1 MEWANRMREV
11 VGQPS
16 VTLALEWI
24 LAGIVSVSVG
34 LAAHRFGQMDTWE
47 WLVLA
52 GFPQFWAGARTLHWI
67 SRTWGRS
74 QARGRARLVK
84 TELTRVRYVG
94 EEVVAR
100 VQGRWFVDDYA
111 RFLDFCHY
119 VLHNPNVK
127 QYWPPSGTPPP
138 VARRW
143 LYVLVL
149 ARVVIEVP
157 DDQGWEVVGSI
168 RSVRDV
174 SHRIGEDELRRAVR
188 VPIHEALHG
197 S

>member
-1 MEWANRMREV
+1 MERANRVREV
-11 VGQPS
+11 VRQPFL
-16 VTLALEWI
+16 TLAPEWI

-34 LAAHRFGQMDTWE
+34 MAAHHFDQMEAWE

-52 GFPQFWAGARTLHWI
+52 GIPQLWAGGRTLHWV

-74 QARGRARLVK
+74 QAQGLARPVRMD
-84 TELTRVRYVG
+84 LTRMRYVG

-111 RFLDFCHY
+111 RFMDFCHHMLRNRN
-119 VLHNPNVK
+119 VEQHWLPN
-127 QYWPPSGTPPP
+127 GTPPA

-143 LYVLVL
+143 LYVLIL
-149 ARVVIEVP
+149 ARVVVEVP
-157 DDQGWEVVGSI
+157 DDEGWEVVGSI

-174 SHRIGEDELRRAVR
+174 SHRIGEEELRRAVHMPSR
-188 VPIHEALHG
+188 
-197 S
+197 

>member
-1 MEWANRMREV
+1 MGWADRMREV
-11 VGQPS
+11 VSRPLLAS
-16 VTLALEWI
+16 VLEWI
-24 LAGIVSVSVG
+24 LAEIVSVSIGV
-34 LAAHRFGQMDTWE
+34 AAHHLGQTATWE

-52 GFPQFWAGARTLHWI
+52 GIPQLWAGGKTLHRI
-67 SRTWGRS
+67 SHTRRSS
-74 QARGRARLVK
+74 QARGLTRLDRIN
-84 TELTRVRYVG
+84 LTRVRYVG

-111 RFLDFCHY
+111 KFMDFCHY
-119 VLHNPNVK
+119 VLHSRNVE
-127 QYWPPSGTPPP
+127 QHWPPTGMPSA

-143 LYVLVL
+143 LYVLIL

-157 DDQGWEVVGSI
+157 NDRGWEVVGSI

-188 VPIHEALHG
+188 KPSH
-197 S
+197 